1 MRLSNILPLSNDLNV
16 ITAEINSYKNMAG
29 QAIFEIGKRLKHV
42 KENDLIHGEWQ
53 NWLKQVDFDDT
64 TARRMLKAYEQFGNQ
79 ATSPSLSSSKIFE
92 MLSLPPEIDRQEFTD
107 KKHTVPSTGEQKTV
121 NEMTVR
127 ELREVKKALK
137 EAESKAEQAKKSEEI
152 ALKRLEQVE
161 NKPPKIIE
169 KVIVDETKVQKLQQE
184 LHKLDKEK
192 KELESKMNNEK
203 KDAESYR
210 QLKSDLESLRTRRDD
225 MIRQIDNAGTIGKF
239 VAKVEKALEEDLAP
253 VKYIRAIEELNN
265 SKPVLEALDGIVSR
279 VEKWCKEIRSVM
291 PKENYID
298 AEVIDYE

>member
-29 QAIFEIGKRLKHV
+29 QAVFEIGKRLKHV
-42 KENDLIHGEWQ
+42 KEKDLVHGEFG
-53 NWLKQVDFDDT
+53 NWLEIIDINKFQASRFIKV
-64 TARRMLKAYEQFGNQ
+64 YEELGN
-79 ATSPSLSSSKIFE
+79 SNLLSSANIGFKNLLE
-92 MLSLPPEIDRQEFTD
+92 VATMPEKEREKT
-107 KKHTVPSTGEQKTV
+107 HTIPSTGEQKTV
-121 NEMTVR
+121 DEMTVR

-152 ALKRLEQVE
+152 ALKRLEQAE
-161 NKPPKIIE
+161 NKPPKIVE
-169 KVIVDETKVQKLQQE
+169 KVVVDETKVQRLQQE

-210 QLKSDLESLRTRRDD
+210 QLKSDLENLRNRRDD

-253 VKYIRAIEELNN
+253 IKYIRAIEEIHD
-265 SKPVLEALDGIVSR
+265 SKPVLEALDGIVTK

-291 PKENYID
+291 PKEKYID
-298 AEVIDYE
+298 VEVIEYE